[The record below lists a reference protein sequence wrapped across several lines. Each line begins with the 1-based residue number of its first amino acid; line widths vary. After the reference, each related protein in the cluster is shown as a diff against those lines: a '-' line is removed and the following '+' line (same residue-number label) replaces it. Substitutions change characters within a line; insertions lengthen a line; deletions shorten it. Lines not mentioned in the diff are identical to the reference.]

1 MPASSVDRQ
10 RLIAAIENGSS
21 LREAAA
27 VLQLPVSTAYR
38 IARQH
43 RLEGRTEALPRGGQR
58 LLKVDDEMRQ
68 FLNQKLQE
76 NPFLTLKE
84 MANCMAAQFPEKP
97 QVGYKT
103 VDRMLQGML
112 YTLKLG
118 TKGSDTRASCN
129 LPENI
134 EARREYANFML
145 HLDASVHIVYL
156 DETGFNLW
164 LRRSQGRAIR
174 GRPVKRTVTTQRG
187 PNVTVCMAICAE
199 FGLVHS
205 TVQRGGQTLVRFQ
218 EFINFLAERCNELD
232 ADGSWLVVMDG
243 PHFHRG
249 ARVPEQL
256 QEKISIRILPP
267 YSPFLNPS
275 ELANSALK
283 ARIKSRLADA
293 GLVNEEAVAPDG
305 VNQEEWRFMLL
316 EREAREAIDDTVTA
330 GKAAAWDLHCRRL
343 FGQCI
348 EGRLF

>member
-1 MPASSVDRQ
+1 
-10 RLIAAIENGSS
+10 
-21 LREAAA
+21 
-27 VLQLPVSTAYR
+27 
-38 IARQH
+38 
-43 RLEGRTEALPRGGQR
+43 
-58 LLKVDDEMRQ
+58 
-68 FLNQKLQE
+68 
-76 NPFLTLKE
+76 
-84 MANCMAAQFPEKP
+84 
-97 QVGYKT
+97 
-103 VDRMLQGML
+103 MLQGML
-112 YTLKLG
+112 YTLKLV

-293 GLVNEEAVAPDG
+293 GLVTEEAVAPDG